1 MYGLPHAVVR
11 RSGGEVRDV
20 VVEGETAAEGLEEE
34 EQEEVISKIL
44 SSKILLTLRTM
55 L

>member
-34 EQEEVISKIL
+34 EVISKIF

-55 L
+55 